1 MTVIVTKW
9 MAAAAGAGVAV
20 GVVAAA
26 VVGGATW
33 FVYHEGQI
41 FLYSAPKS
49 PEVVL
54 IP

>member
-9 MAAAAGAGVAV
+9 TAAGAGAGVVGA

-26 VVGGATW
+26 VLGGATW
-33 FVYHEGQI
+33 AVCHEGQI
-41 FLYSAPKS
+41 FLISATKS

-54 IP
+54 